1 MTVSELRAA
10 DRLVSFSE
18 AALRLG
24 KTPDTLRRWHDE
36 GYLPAVIA
44 QGQWSTHESFI
55 DAVLRSARPGRPG
68 RIEDVAASWFA
79 DREGG
84 SEAVA

>member
-1 MTVSELRAA
+1 MTVSELPGA
-10 DRLVSFSE
+10 DRLVPFSE

-36 GYLPAVIA
+36 GHLPAVIA

-55 DAVLRSARPGRPG
+55 NAVLGSARPGRPG
-68 RIEDVAASWFA
+68 RIEDIAAAWFA

>member
-1 MTVSELRAA
+1 MTVSELPAA
-10 DRLVSFSE
+10 DRLVPFSE
-18 AALRLG
+18 AAQRLG

-36 GYLPAVIA
+36 GHLPAVIA
-44 QGQWSTHESFI
+44 QGQWSTFQSFI
-55 DAVLRSARPGRPG
+55 DDILASARPGRPG
-68 RIEDVAASWFA
+68 RIEDVAAAWWA